1 MMCELLVLCP
11 VCFAGRFAGGFLFV
25 CSGLG
30 SGLLLF
36 LSPYSDQTSFSSLTH
51 WHVEHHG

>member
-30 SGLLLF
+30 SAILLF